1 MESDN
6 HDPKQ
11 CSDDHDHE
19 HCLEMFKRL
28 SEYLD
33 NELDDITCKEIEAH
47 VKECVPCFSCMQTLK
62 RTVDLCKQ
70 APDQPVP
77 EYFSEKLKELVQ
89 NMPKTTNP

>member
-6 HDPKQ
+6 NHHKHCGPDSK
-11 CSDDHDHE
+11 HT

-33 NELDDITCKEIEAH
+33 NELDDITCKEIEHH
-47 VKECVPCFSCMQTLK
+47 VKQCVPCFSCLQTLK

-70 APDQPVP
+70 AANKPVP
-77 EYFSEKLKELVQ
+77 EEFSRKLKEMIQ
-89 NMPKTTNP
+89 NMPKTTSP